1 MRDYL
6 RGLRKQKGLS
16 MQAVADALGFSKQY
30 YAMIESRQRK
40 RKLDLDTAVKLAD
53 FFGIPLELIIDAEDS
68 LLADDTKEEPA

>member
-30 YAMIESRQRK
+30 YSMIETGQRK
-40 RKLDLDTAVKLAD
+40 RKLDLETAVKLAD
-53 FFGIPLELIIDAEDS
+53 FFGVTLEGIIEAENQ
-68 LLADDTKEEPA
+68 LLADDVKEESA